1 MSKKAFEA
9 LQARRTGGTPTQ
21 TPAAAKTTNKQ
32 AQKAVRTNTQPG
44 LPSTPKPPDLKPLL
58 AGLSDVGRT
67 WTLLMPYVEKMLNS
81 NQRHD
86 HWSDEDKI
94 RRRLR
99 THAAQMAIALR
110 LPRLNRAAIFYVLHP
125 RPIGRKRD
133 PGNWSPTAKAYID
146 GLVTPNPD
154 RPGEHLLLPD
164 DDHEHLVGPFSAMG
178 APVTTGYARMTLVIA
193 ELTNP

>member
-1 MSKKAFEA
+1 M
-9 LQARRTGGTPTQ
+9 
-21 TPAAAKTTNKQ
+21 
-32 AQKAVRTNTQPG
+32 
-44 LPSTPKPPDLKPLL
+44 
-58 AGLSDVGRT
+58 GRT

-164 DDHEHLVGPFSAMG
+164 DDHEHLVGPFPAMG